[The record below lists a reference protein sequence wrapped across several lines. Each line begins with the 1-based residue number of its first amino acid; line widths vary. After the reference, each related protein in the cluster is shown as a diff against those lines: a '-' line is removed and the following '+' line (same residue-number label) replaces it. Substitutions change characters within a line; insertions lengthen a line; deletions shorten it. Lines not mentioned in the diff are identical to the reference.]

1 VDEGWYPDPERAGGE
16 RWWDGLAW
24 TEFRRHAVSPESR
37 RIVERSPLVH
47 RPDDATRALAIV
59 VGSPVWVGGLYWFVS
74 MTSVPLLLRM
84 PEMQRPLVKLAFLA
98 AMLLVLAGVAAFDA
112 RALRS
117 RGFASVPSPLWSL
130 ATPIA
135 YLARRARVEGA
146 DRGPLLIHLGLLAV
160 SFFGVLLGISLG
172 ISHLAM

>member
-1 VDEGWYPDPERAGGE
+1 MDEGWYPDPDRAGSE

-24 TEFRRHAVSPESR
+24 TEFRRHAVSSESR

-59 VGSPVWVGGLYWFVS
+59 VGSPVWVGGLYWLVS
-74 MTSVPLLLRM
+74 MVSVPLLLRM
-84 PEMQRPLVKLAFLA
+84 PEMQRPLIKLAFLA
-98 AMLLVLAGVAAFDA
+98 AMLLVLAGVATFDA

-135 YLARRARVEGA
+135 YLARRARTEGA

-160 SFFGVLLGISLG
+160 SIFGVLLGISLG